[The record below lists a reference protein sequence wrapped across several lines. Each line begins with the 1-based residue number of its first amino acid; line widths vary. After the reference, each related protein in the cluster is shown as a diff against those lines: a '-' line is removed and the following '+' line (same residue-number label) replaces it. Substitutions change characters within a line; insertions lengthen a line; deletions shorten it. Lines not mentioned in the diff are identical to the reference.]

1 MATAADRSL
10 LAAAA
15 RAWMPVDDRPI
26 WQWARCIRMDA
37 TSPIQGRYDVE
48 NAPQFKAIFDA
59 WQDDEVRMVTTLGP
73 NQGGRT
79 KAMEIASLWT
89 IVNRPGPMQWNTSK
103 DDSARDF
110 AEQRW
115 WPTAKSCAEVIAK
128 LPTGGTGVGLERYK
142 ERTQSVIFTDGM
154 PFKIQGNAPKNLE
167 EKSIM
172 TQFND
177 ECFQWPVGRLE
188 IAHIR
193 CNVAYAWCY
202 KIWNGSV
209 AGIDGDD
216 IDLLFRSGT
225 QREWHWHCIK
235 CGALQLPKWKQI
247 KWERDART
255 KPNDREW
262 DYDEVKKTVRYE
274 CENCAYAVADTSASR
289 RALNSNADYVQ
300 LNLGAPREHQSF
312 RFNILS
318 VNWPGLLW
326 SHWVEEF
333 LKAVSQMRRYT
344 NLEPIKRFWTR
355 RMVEP
360 WDESR
365 HAMTTRRVVLS
376 DYSLGEPNFYI
387 ANKWERETMR
397 FMAVD
402 KQEWG
407 YPFVVRA
414 VASNGDSRLVQCG
427 VSNKTCLTSY
437 QEIEMKTS
445 EMGVAKDCVLID
457 SAFES
462 REVYA
467 QAVKYGW
474 TCMRGVDR
482 EPFKHMIEIRDNR
495 AQLKRIAVELP
506 YSAEQWADPFTGTE
520 QQSINRRLRFIRA
533 VPRLARRFDWI
544 NLHIKN
550 LLSAFKAGSGLYW
563 GVPADVGSDYI
574 KQMGAEVRHVVIN
587 AKGKR
592 VEWWSNTNAKG
603 TGNKRPNHA
612 WDCECMIVVAMC
624 LQKLIDLSDWQP
636 EQGEQKPANFVDD
649 DKNGENAPNTFFG
662 NLSHSET
669 R

>member
-1 MATAADRSL
+1 METGVDRSL

-15 RAWMPVDDRPI
+15 RAWVAEDDQPI
-26 WQWARCIRMDA
+26 WEWARCISMDS
-37 TSPIQGRYDVE
+37 TSPIQGRYDIA
-48 NAPQFKAIFDA
+48 NSPQFKDIFDA
-59 WQDDEVRMVTTLGP
+59 WQNEDVRMVTTLGP

-89 IVNRPGPMQWNTSK
+89 IVNRPGPMQWNGSK
-103 DDSARDF
+103 DESARDF

-115 WPTAKSCAEVIAK
+115 WPTAKSCAEVVAK
-128 LPTGGTGVGLERYK
+128 LPAGGTGRGMERYK
-142 ERTQSVIFTDGM
+142 EKICSVIFSDGM
-154 PFKIQGNAPKNLE
+154 PFKIQGCSPKNLE

-193 CNVAYAWCY
+193 CNVAYAWNY

-225 QREWHWHCIK
+225 QKEWHWHCLK
-235 CGALQLPKWKQI
+235 CGRAQLPTWGKPNQRGGIRWN
-247 KWERDART
+247 RDERT
-255 KPNDREW
+255 KPGDREW
-262 DYDEVKKTVRYE
+262 DLDEVAKTVRYE
-274 CENCAYAVADTSASR
+274 CLYCDKDYPDTSRSR
-289 RALNSNADYVQ
+289 RELNATAEYIS
-300 LNLGAPREHQSF
+300 LNPAAPYEFQSF

-326 SHWVEEF
+326 SHWVQEF
-333 LKAVSQMRRYT
+333 LKSVSQMRRYS

-365 HAMTTRRVVLS
+365 HATTTRRIVLS
-376 DYSLGEPNFYI
+376 DYNIGDPSKYRDD
-387 ANKWERETMR
+387 KWDRETIR

-407 YPFVVRA
+407 YPFVIRA
-414 VASNGDSRLVQCG
+414 VAANGDSRLIDRG
-427 VSNKTCLTSY
+427 VGNSTCLTSY
-437 QEIEMKTS
+437 SEIDIKAHEF
-445 EMGVAKDCVLID
+445 GVAENCVLID
-457 SAFES
+457 CAFES

-467 QAVKYGW
+467 QAVRYGW

-482 EPFKHMIEIRDNR
+482 EPFKHMTEVRDNR
-495 AQLKRIAVELP
+495 GQLKRIAIELP
-506 YSAEQWADPFTGTE
+506 YSAEQWADPFSGTE
-520 QQSINRRLRFIRA
+520 QQQINRRLRFVRMQ
-533 VPRLARRFDWI
+533 PKLARRFDWI

-550 LLSAFKAGSGLYW
+550 LLSAFKQGQGLYW
-563 GVPADVGSDYI
+563 GIPGDVGSEYI
-574 KQMGAEVRHVVIN
+574 KQMSAEVRHVITNARGRRTDWWSNRN
-587 AKGKR
+587 AKGEGMPR
-592 VEWWSNTNAKG
+592 A
-603 TGNKRPNHA
+603 NHA
-612 WDCECMIVVAMC
+612 WDCECMIVVALC

-636 EQGEQKPANFVDD
+636 EPEAA
-649 DKNGENAPNTFFG
+649 EAA
-662 NLSHSET
+662 
-669 R
+669 